1 MNAHTLHAPGRR
13 PCQVERRTVGPRRLS
28 EVSRANLLAAVS
40 EALAPVLAQYPRHRE
55 EAGQVVVDV
64 GAAEIKAASDGAGAE
79 SYLGKRRGT
88 FTTLCPPREATAAG
102 NAHFVALGRS
112 SSTGEA

>member
-1 MNAHTLHAPGRR
+1 MTTLHTPGRR

-55 EAGQVVVDV
+55 DVGQAVVDH
-64 GAAEIKAASDGAGAE
+64 GATLIATASDGAGAE

-88 FTTLCPPREATAAG
+88 FTTLFPPRDAAAAAEAVFG
-102 NAHFVALGRS
+102 GGRR
-112 SSTGEA
+112 